1 MPLKRKFNLENL
13 GTWVTGKKKK
23 NNDSKANKENVCVHY
38 HSENQLLTAENIHQI
53 APVTVID
60 SIDTPPVPY
69 YTQELLREPTP
80 SCQEYPS
87 I

>member
-1 MPLKRKFNLENL
+1 M
-13 GTWVTGKKKK
+13 
-23 NNDSKANKENVCVHY
+23 CVHY

-60 SIDTPPVPY
+60 IIDARPLPN

-80 SCQEYPS
+80 SCREYPS